1 MGLQE
6 HLVAIVGTVEIPIEL
21 RDRDTRWVQVHVLEG
36 EEQALLLGRQFLK
49 LFGRVTFDWE
59 AGTIMLGTSGFEI
72 QEMVAGGNPIS
83 RARMVK
89 RIDDDSLK

>member
-1 MGLQE
+1 
-6 HLVAIVGTVEIPIEL
+6 
-21 RDRDTRWVQVHVLEG
+21 
-36 EEQALLLGRQFLK
+36 
-49 LFGRVTFDWE
+49 
-59 AGTIMLGTSGFEI
+59 MLGTSGFEI